1 MCFVKFYVSK
11 NAGELAENSILFLMF
26 TYFKSQLINKFI
38 FSHSLS
44 YFDRFRDRIIMKS
57 CVKCFLSDIY
67 KAQYPFDR
75 VVVMILWQSKPP
87 LMSIG

>member
-1 MCFVKFYVSK
+1 MCFVFYVSK

-38 FSHSLS
+38 SSHSLS

-57 CVKCFLSDIY
+57 CVKYFLSDIY
-67 KAQYPFDR
+67 STTKEAH
-75 VVVMILWQSKPP
+75 QSLLGAIMEIRIKK
-87 LMSIG
+87 